1 MLTGHV
7 IFKLRY
13 NQIYQL
19 KTTLDLSLCIQ
30 LCVMLWYSLLGLM
43 VSESDST
50 SASISWDKYT
60 DLEATDFSR
69 YIITVTD
76 KYNTTGTSQWTIRSV
91 HVF

>member
-1 MLTGHV
+1 MSPFV
-7 IFKLRY
+7 Y
-13 NQIYQL
+13 NCVL
-19 KTTLDLSLCIQ
+19 FFGNLS
-30 LCVMLWYSLLGLM
+30 YLGLM

-60 DLEATDFSR
+60 DLEATDFSQ